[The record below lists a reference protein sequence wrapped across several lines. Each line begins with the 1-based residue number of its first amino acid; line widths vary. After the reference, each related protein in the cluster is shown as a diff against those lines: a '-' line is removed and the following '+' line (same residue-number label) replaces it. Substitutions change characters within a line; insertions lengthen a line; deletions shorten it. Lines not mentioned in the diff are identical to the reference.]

1 MIYINILTHL
11 REKLFIKQLSQEFE
25 LNGIVFKINSTE
37 DIEWDAIVV
46 YEDIDYSWT
55 CKYQS
60 GRLFF
65 ISGEPPIVKVYSSKF
80 IEQFDCVI
88 SAHTN
93 IKHSNAYLSQQSLPW
108 YLGYEFNTDQIHYDF
123 HELES
128 LPTPSKSKKISFITS
143 NREFLPGHIARLAFL
158 EELQKHYSNEIDFFG
173 KGLNFL
179 NDKSEGL
186 VPYQFSICIEN
197 SIIEN
202 YWTEKI
208 AVVFLSY
215 TIPVYYGCKNINSY
229 FSSDSYIPIE
239 INKKKDALNT
249 IDRIIE
255 NADSIYKKM
264 FPYMIESRKRLLY
277 EYNIYPMILRLINS
291 QPKRFDNKIIK
302 KVINPST
309 IYTDN
314 KFANQYLKI
323 KRRLTKLKGYI

>member
-1 MIYINILTHL
+1 MYINILTHL
-11 REKLFIKQLSQEFE
+11 REKLFIKQLSREFE
-25 LNGIVFKINSTE
+25 LNGIVFKINSVE

-55 CKYQS
+55 GKYQS
-60 GRLFF
+60 GGLLF

-80 IEQFDCVI
+80 LEQFDCVI
-88 SAHTN
+88 SAHSN
-93 IKHSNAYLSQQSLPW
+93 LKHSNAYFSQQSLPW
-108 YLGYEFNTDQIHYDF
+108 YLGYEFNTDKIHYDF

-128 LPTPSKSKKISFITS
+128 LSIPYKSKKISFITS
-143 NREFLPGHIARLAFL
+143 NREFLPGHISRLTFL
-158 EELQKHYSNEIDFFG
+158 EELQKHCPNEIDFLG

-186 VPYQFSICIEN
+186 LPYQFSICIEN
-197 SIIEN
+197 SILDN

-208 AVVFLSY
+208 ADVFLSY
-215 TIPVYYGCKNINSY
+215 TIPVYCGCKNINSY
-229 FSSDSYIPIE
+229 FSSNSYIPID
-239 INKKKDALNT
+239 INKKKDALST

-255 NADSIYKKM
+255 NSDSIYKKM
-264 FPYMIESRKRLLY
+264 LPYMIQSRKRLLY
-277 EYNIYPMILRLINS
+277 EYNIYPMILTLINN
-291 QPKRFDNKIIK
+291 QPKRLDNKIVRK
-302 KVINPST
+302 TINPST